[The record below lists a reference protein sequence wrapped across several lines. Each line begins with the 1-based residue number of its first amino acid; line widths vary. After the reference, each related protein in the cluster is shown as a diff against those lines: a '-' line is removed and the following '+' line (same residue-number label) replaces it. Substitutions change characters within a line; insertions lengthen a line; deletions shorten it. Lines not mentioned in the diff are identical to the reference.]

1 MSTEDTTP
9 ATNKR
14 TGIVAVTPNSHILK
28 GIPTSTKNTFSPSWS
43 FSTTRKRD
51 EAIKLRT
58 AFGSL
63 VNSGQIPFI
72 EGTATK
78 IDYDDRVRLKI
89 DYIFMYNLDEYTIDE
104 NIRSILSTPDHALR
118 IKRLYLNSGLRL
130 EQIQQLLLAFR
141 ILRKKGVVALKSAYG
156 DVTDI
161 EYETDMNMED
171 DADVGDELLQGMSFD
186 EVLQAVTDR
195 IKQLSGAEAKAHEQK
210 LKELANTIGNLD
222 FGDEGGGG
230 GGGGTGGAGGGGE
243 SKFSEDILVASLQL
257 KLRF

>member
-171 DADVGDELLQGMSFD
+171 DADAGDELLQEMSLG
-186 EVLQAVTDR
+186 EILQAVTNR
-195 IKQLSGAEAKAHEQK
+195 IKNISGAEAKAYNQEIQK
-210 LKELANTIGNLD
+210 LATAIRKLNVDGN
-222 FGDEGGGG
+222 GAG
-230 GGGGTGGAGGGGE
+230 GGGGTGGAGGE
-243 SKFSEDILVASLQL
+243 RKFSEDILVAGLQL

>member
-14 TGIVAVTPNSHILK
+14 TGIVAVSPNSHILK
-28 GIPTSTKNTFSPSWS
+28 GIPTGISRSNTFSPSWS
-43 FSTTRKRD
+43 FQHRGKE
-51 EAIKLRT
+51 EATNLRT
-58 AFGSL
+58 AFEVL

-78 IDYDDRVRLKI
+78 TDYDDRVRLTI
-89 DYIFMYNLDEYTIDE
+89 HYIFIYNLDEYTIDDDTL
-104 NIRSILSTPDHALR
+104 RILSTPDHALR
-118 IKRLYLNSGLRL
+118 IKRLYLNSTLFTVK
-130 EQIQQLLLAFR
+130 QKQQLLLAFR

-171 DADVGDELLQGMSFD
+171 DADAGDELLQEMSLG
-186 EVLQAVTDR
+186 EILQAVTNR
-195 IKQLSGAEAKAHEQK
+195 IKNISGAEAKAYNQEIQK
-210 LKELANTIGNLD
+210 LATAIRKLNVDGN
-222 FGDEGGGG
+222 GAG
-230 GGGGTGGAGGGGE
+230 GGGGTGGAGGE
-243 SKFSEDILVASLQL
+243 RKFSEDILVAGLQL